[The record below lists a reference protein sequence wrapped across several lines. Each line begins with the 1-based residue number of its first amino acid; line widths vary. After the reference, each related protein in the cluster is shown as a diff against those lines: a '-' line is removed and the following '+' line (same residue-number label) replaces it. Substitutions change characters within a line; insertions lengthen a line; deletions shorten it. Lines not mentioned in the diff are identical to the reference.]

1 MGYMVKDQRVETIR
15 AYDHDVS
22 HYVSDDVSHYVSDD
36 VTSRYQ
42 YHSALPAF

>member
-1 MGYMVKDQRVETIR
+1 MGYMAKDQRVETIR
-15 AYDHDVS
+15 AYDH
-22 HYVSDDVSHYVSDD
+22 VSDDVSHYVSDD

>member
-1 MGYMVKDQRVETIR
+1 MGYMAKDQQVETIR
-15 AYDHDVS
+15 AYDH
-22 HYVSDDVSHYVSDD
+22 DVSHYVSDD